1 MPRGQ
6 EAARGA
12 KKRGLLVADRGVRH
26 GVSAAAALKALQLD
40 ELAELALPE
49 NWRFKNPDHILKNE
63 DNPILVS
70 NKNKD
75 AVFSVLILL

>member
-1 MPRGQ
+1 MTNPDLF
-6 EAARGA
+6 EFAYIP
-12 KKRGLLVADRGVRH
+12 
-26 GVSAAAALKALQLD
+26 SWYLQLD

-49 NWRFKNPDHILKNE
+49 SWRFKNPDHILKNE

-75 AVFSVLILL
+75 AENSVLILL